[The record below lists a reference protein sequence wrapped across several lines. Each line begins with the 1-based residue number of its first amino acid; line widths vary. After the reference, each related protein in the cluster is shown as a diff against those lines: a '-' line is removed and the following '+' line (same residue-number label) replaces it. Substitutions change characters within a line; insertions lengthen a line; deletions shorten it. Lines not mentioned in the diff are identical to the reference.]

1 MIRNFNNQDKAFKE
15 ELQYF
20 LEAIGLSQ
28 EDQKSAKDSYQQY
41 KQDGGINIT
50 ITQIIIK
57 L

>member
-1 MIRNFNNQDKAFKE
+1 MIRDFQHQDKDFRK

>member
-50 ITQIIIK
+50 ITLIIIK